1 MSSSRTAASP
11 RRLAPGARPGRDR
24 RAVLHRAAPGADGAA
39 GRRVI
44 VIGGGIAGL
53 SAASALADR
62 GVAVTLLEQEAT
74 WGGRARSW
82 DLPGGR
88 SMSRGF
94 HAFFRQYYTL
104 RALLRRTDP
113 HLEVLR
119 SIGDYPL
126 QLAGGP
132 RDSFRGI
139 PRTPPL
145 SVAAFALRSQSF
157 PLREL
162 ARVDVRAA
170 AGLLR
175 TDFPA
180 TFAAHDGR
188 SAQDLLNALRF
199 PPQAR
204 HLALEVFAR
213 SFFAD
218 PRDFS
223 AGELVGMF
231 HTYFMGSAEGLIFD
245 VPREAYSPALWDPIA
260 QDLERRGAAV
270 RARSHVTTI
279 ARDGDG
285 VIVRM
290 TPADDPAG
298 AESELRA
305 DALVLATDPRTSR
318 TLLGGMEPAAPRAA
332 WDPWLADVSQERN
345 APPFAVL
352 RRWLDRP
359 AAPSA
364 PAFLGT
370 SGFGPLDNV
379 SLLERFEGTAER
391 WARAHGGCVVE
402 LHAYALPWDAPDAA
416 EDVQAALRAELGR
429 QLEQVRPELRG
440 ARTLHEEWLVRDD
453 CPLIGTGPW
462 ARRPTVRT
470 PDPHLVLAGDWLRT
484 DEPVALMERAALTGV
499 HAANAL
505 LNGWGAQGH
514 DWWSVPLRG
523 VLARGGARRG

>member
-1 MSSSRTAASP
+1 MAS
-11 RRLAPGARPGRDR
+11 GARPGRDR
-24 RAVLHRAAPGADGAA
+24 RAILHRAAPGADGAA

-44 VIGGGIAGL
+44 VVGGGIAGL
-53 SAASALADR
+53 SAACALVER
-62 GVAVTLLEQEAT
+62 GVAVTLLEQEST

-104 RALLRRTDP
+104 RALLRRADP
-113 HLEVLR
+113 HLEALQ

-132 RDSFRGI
+132 CDSFRGI
-139 PRTPPL
+139 PRTPPF
-145 SVAAFALRSQSF
+145 SVAAFALRSRSF
-157 PLREL
+157 PAAQL
-162 ARVDVRAA
+162 ARVNVSAA
-170 AGLLR
+170 LDLLR
-175 TDFPA
+175 ADFPA
-180 TFAAHDGR
+180 TFREHDGR
-188 SAQDLLNALRF
+188 SAQQLLDALRF
-199 PPQAR
+199 PAEAR

-213 SFFAD
+213 SFFTD
-218 PRDFS
+218 PRKFS

-245 VPREAYSPALWDPIA
+245 VPREAYSAALWDPIA
-260 QDLERRGAAV
+260 ENLMRHGA
-270 RARSHVTTI
+270 RARLRSRVTTI
-279 ARDGDG
+279 ARDGDE
-285 VIVRM
+285 VMVRAAQ
-290 TPADDPAG
+290 ADDPAG
-298 AESELRA
+298 EESELRA

-318 TLLGGMEPAAPRAA
+318 SLLGGMEPAAPRAA
-332 WDPWLADVSQERN
+332 WDPWLADVSRERN

-359 AAPSA
+359 AERSA

-379 SLLERFEGTAER
+379 SLLERFERTAER
-391 WARAHGGCVVE
+391 WARNHGGCVVE

-416 EDVQAALRAELGR
+416 QDVQATLRAELGR
-429 QLEQVRPELRG
+429 QLEHVRPELRG

-505 LNGWGAQGH
+505 LNGWGVQGH
-514 DWWSVPLRG
+514 DWWSVPMHG
-523 VLARGGARRG
+523 VLANRRAHGG

>member
-1 MSSSRTAASP
+1 MSTDRIP
-11 RRLAPGARPGRDR
+11 PRPGRDR
-24 RAVLHRAAPGADGAA
+24 RAVLHRAAPGAESAA
-39 GRRVI
+39 GRHV
-44 VIGGGIAGL
+44 VVVGGGIAGL

-62 GVAVTLLEQEAT
+62 GVAVTLLEREST

-104 RALLRRTDP
+104 RTLLRRADP
-113 HLEVLR
+113 GLDALA

-126 QLAGGP
+126 QLADGP

-145 SVAAFALRSQSF
+145 SVAAFALRSRSF

-170 AGLLR
+170 ADLLR
-175 TDFPA
+175 VDFPA

-188 SAQDLLNALRF
+188 SAQDLLDALRF
-199 PPQAR
+199 PEQAR

-218 PRDFS
+218 PREFS

-245 VPREAYSPALWDPIA
+245 VPRDAYSPTLWDPIVR
-260 QDLERRGAAV
+260 DLRRRGADVRTGVAV
-270 RARSHVTTI
+270 RGIERVEDGVVVRVESADDETI
-279 ARDGDG
+279 AAP
-285 VIVRM
+285 
-290 TPADDPAG
+290 T
-298 AESELRA
+298 ELRA
-305 DALVLATDPRTSR
+305 DAVVLAADPRSTR
-318 TLLGGMEPAAPRAA
+318 ALLAGLEPAAPREA
-332 WDPWLADVSQERN
+332 WDPWHAAVQRERN

-352 RRWLDRP
+352 RMWLDRP
-359 AAPSA
+359 ADASA

-379 SLLERFEGTAER
+379 SLLDRFEATAAR
-391 WARAHGGCVVE
+391 WAREHDGCVVE
-402 LHAYALPWDAPDAA
+402 LHAYALPWESPTAD
-416 EDVQAALRAELGR
+416 EDVAEALRL
-429 QLEQVRPELRG
+429 QLREQLDRVRPELRG

-462 ARRPTVRT
+462 VRRPTVRT

-505 LNGWGAQGH
+505 LGGWGVRGH
-514 DWWSVPLRG
+514 DWWSVPMHG
-523 VLARGGARRG
+523 VLRR